1 MKISLLI
8 ISSLLVFGG
17 CSILPKAKPVEV
29 RTIAEI
35 PPMYHPPLPLE
46 IQGVPVK
53 WKVLTPEIMEEYL
66 ALVKEGKAP
75 AMPYYALT
83 TQEYENLS
91 INMAEITRYTKNI
104 LSIVEF
110 YRAYD
115 KPKAEEESRLCHK
128 YRKSKR

>member
-8 ISSLLVFGG
+8 ISSLFVLGG
-17 CSILPKAKPVEV
+17 CSILPKAQPIDV

-83 TQEYENLS
+83 TQQYENLS
-91 INMAEITRYTKNI
+91 VNMAEITRYTKNI
-104 LSIVEF
+104 LSIVEY
-110 YRAYD
+110 YRNYD
-115 KPKAEEESRLCHK
+115 QPKKENSDE
-128 YRKSKR
+128 

>member
-8 ISSLLVFGG
+8 ISSLFVLGG
-17 CSILPKAKPVEV
+17 CSILPKAQPVDV

-53 WKVLTPEIMEEYL
+53 WRVLTPEIMEEYL

-83 TQEYENLS
+83 TQQYENLS
-91 INMAEITRYTKNI
+91 VNMAEITRYTKNI
-104 LSIVEF
+104 LSIVEY
-110 YRAYD
+110 YRNYD
-115 KPKAEEESRLCHK
+115 QPKKDNSDE
-128 YRKSKR
+128 

>member
-1 MKISLLI
+1 
-8 ISSLLVFGG
+8 
-17 CSILPKAKPVEV
+17 
-29 RTIAEI
+29 
-35 PPMYHPPLPLE
+35 MYHPPLPLE

-115 KPKAEEESRLCHK
+115 KPKADEES
-128 YRKSKR
+128 SKK

>member
-8 ISSLLVFGG
+8 ISSLFVLGG
-17 CSILPKAKPVEV
+17 CSILPKAQPVDV

-35 PPMYHPPLPLE
+35 PPMYHPPFPLE

-53 WKVLTPEIMEEYL
+53 WKVLPPEIMEEYL

-83 TQEYENLS
+83 TQQYENLS
-91 INMAEITRYTKNI
+91 VNMAEITRYTKNI
-104 LSIVEF
+104 LSIVEY
-110 YRAYD
+110 YRNYD
-115 KPKAEEESRLCHK
+115 QPKKENSDE
-128 YRKSKR
+128 

>member
-8 ISSLLVFGG
+8 ISSLFVLGG
-17 CSILPKAKPVEV
+17 CSILPKAQPVDV
-29 RTIAEI
+29 TTIAEI

-53 WKVLTPEIMEEYL
+53 WRVLTPEIMEEYL

-83 TQEYENLS
+83 TQQYENLS
-91 INMAEITRYTKNI
+91 VNMAEITRYTKNI
-104 LSIVEF
+104 LSIVEY
-110 YRAYD
+110 YRNYD
-115 KPKAEEESRLCHK
+115 QPKKDNSDE
-128 YRKSKR
+128 

>member
-8 ISSLLVFGG
+8 ISSLFVLGG
-17 CSILPKAKPVEV
+17 CSILPKAQPVDV

-46 IQGVPVK
+46 IQGVTVK

-83 TQEYENLS
+83 TQQYENLS
-91 INMAEITRYTKNI
+91 VNMAEITRYTKNI
-104 LSIVEF
+104 LSIVEY
-110 YRAYD
+110 YRNYD
-115 KPKAEEESRLCHK
+115 QPKKENSDE
-128 YRKSKR
+128 

>member
-17 CSILPKAKPVEV
+17 CSILPKAKPVDV

-115 KPKAEEESRLCHK
+115 KPKAEEES
-128 YRKSKR
+128 SKK

>member
-8 ISSLLVFGG
+8 ISSLFVLGG
-17 CSILPKAKPVEV
+17 CSILPKEQPVDV

-53 WKVLTPEIMEEYL
+53 WKVLTPEIMGEYL

-83 TQEYENLS
+83 TQQYENLS
-91 INMAEITRYTKNI
+91 VNMAEITRYTKNI
-104 LSIVEF
+104 LSIVEY
-110 YRAYD
+110 YRNYD
-115 KPKAEEESRLCHK
+115 QPKKENSDE
-128 YRKSKR
+128 

>member
-8 ISSLLVFGG
+8 ISSLFVFGG
-17 CSILPKAKPVEV
+17 CSTLPKAKPVDV
-29 RTIAEI
+29 KTIAEI

-75 AMPYYALT
+75 AIPYYALT

-91 INMAEITRYTKNI
+91 INMAEITRYTRNI

-110 YRAYD
+110 YRDYD
-115 KPKAEEESRLCHK
+115 KPKEIKEP
-128 YRKSKR
+128 RKK

>member
-8 ISSLLVFGG
+8 ISSLFVLGG
-17 CSILPKAKPVEV
+17 CSILPKAQPIDV

-53 WKVLTPEIMEEYL
+53 WRVLTPEIMEEYL

-83 TQEYENLS
+83 TQQYENLS
-91 INMAEITRYTKNI
+91 VNMAEITRYTKNI
-104 LSIVEF
+104 LSIVEY
-110 YRAYD
+110 YRNYD
-115 KPKAEEESRLCHK
+115 QPKKENSDE
-128 YRKSKR
+128 

>member
-1 MKISLLI
+1 
-8 ISSLLVFGG
+8 
-17 CSILPKAKPVEV
+17 
-29 RTIAEI
+29 
-35 PPMYHPPLPLE
+35 MYHPPLPLE

-75 AMPYYALT
+75 AMPYYALP

-115 KPKAEEESRLCHK
+115 KPKAVEES
-128 YRKSKR
+128 SKK

>member
-8 ISSLLVFGG
+8 ISSLFVLGG
-17 CSILPKAKPVEV
+17 CSILPKAQPVDV
-29 RTIAEI
+29 RTIVEI
-35 PPMYHPPLPLE
+35 PPMYHPTLPLE

-83 TQEYENLS
+83 TQQYENLS
-91 INMAEITRYTKNI
+91 VIARSIT
-104 LSIVEF
+104 
-110 YRAYD
+110 
-115 KPKAEEESRLCHK
+115 CC
-128 YRKSKR
+128 

>member
-8 ISSLLVFGG
+8 ISSLFVLGG
-17 CSILPKAKPVEV
+17 CSILPKAQPVDV

-53 WKVLTPEIMEEYL
+53 WKVLTPEIMGEYL

-83 TQEYENLS
+83 TQQYENLS
-91 INMAEITRYTKNI
+91 VNMAEITRYTKNI
-104 LSIVEF
+104 LSIVEY
-110 YRAYD
+110 YRNYD
-115 KPKAEEESRLCHK
+115 QPKKENSDE
-128 YRKSKR
+128 